1 MSAGE
6 SRLRGWIAALEALN
20 DWVGRAVAWLTL
32 GMVLVTF
39 VVVLLR
45 YAFDLGWI
53 AMQESV
59 TYMHGLVFMLGAAYT
74 LRHNGHVRVD
84 IFYRKFGVRGRRW
97 VDLLGTLL
105 LLIPT
110 CLFIAWMS
118 WHYVSVSWEVHEGSR
133 EAGGLPGVFLLKTLL
148 LRDAPVAAGAGPG
161 RRPAGPV
168 VADAR
173 GTAGRRSSPEAE
185 L

>member
-1 MSAGE
+1 MNVGDSAVRRWI
-6 SRLRGWIAALEALN
+6 RLLEALS
-20 DWVGRAVAWLTL
+20 DGVGRGICWLTL

-39 VVVLLR
+39 LVVLLR

-84 IFYRKFGVRGRRW
+84 IFYRKLGVRGRLW
-97 VDLLGTLL
+97 VDLLGALV

-110 CLFIAWMS
+110 CVFIAWMS
-118 WHYVSVSWEVHEGSR
+118 WDYVSVSWEVHEGSR

-148 LRDAPVAAGAGPG
+148 LVMPLLLLVQAVAGVVRDLLLLTVGNGWEEEQ
-161 RRPAGPV
+161 
-168 VADAR
+168 
-173 GTAGRRSSPEAE
+173 PEGE